1 MDQKK
6 IFYKALLERDS
17 SFEGTF
23 IVGVKTTGIFCR
35 PTCSARK
42 PKFENVEFFSSTKEA
57 LSKGYRACKICHPME
72 RNGETPE
79 FIHKLLQHLED
90 NPNIKLKDFDLRNFG
105 IEPIKVRRWFLKNH
119 GITFHMYQRMYR
131 INEAFKKC
139 KEGNNITQIAYD
151 SGFESLSGFNET
163 FKKITGITPRMSKEK
178 QLINL
183 TRLATPLGTMIACAS
198 EKGICLLEFS
208 DRKMLERELQLISKR
223 FNASIVPSENSLFK
237 QLRQQLDSYFEGTLK
252 EFTVPLDWVGSDF
265 QKEVWK
271 VLLQIPYG
279 KTSTYAIQAKRI
291 GKPSSVRAVAN
302 ANGMNMISILVPC
315 HRVIGSDG
323 SLTGYGGGLWRKK
336 KLLEL
341 EAKGS
346 LQLKLF

>member
-1 MDQKK
+1 M
-6 IFYKALLERDS
+6 
-17 SFEGTF
+17 
-23 IVGVKTTGIFCR
+23 
-35 PTCSARK
+35 
-42 PKFENVEFFSSTKEA
+42 
-57 LSKGYRACKICHPME
+57 
-72 RNGETPE
+72 
-79 FIHKLLQHLED
+79 ED
-90 NPNIKLKDFDLRNFG
+90 NPNIKLKDFDIRNFG

-223 FNASIVPSENSLFK
+223 FNTSIVPSENSLFK
-237 QLRQQLDSYFEGTLK
+237 QLKQQLDSYFEGTLK
-252 EFTVPLDWVGSDF
+252 EFTVPLDWIGSDF